1 MDTTLCS
8 HCRGLGSSPGGG
20 TRSHMPKPSPHV
32 ATTADFACSRA
43 QAPQIE
49 KPEPQGR
56 PTAAKINNK

>member
-1 MDTTLCS
+1 MVKNLFANVRCV
-8 HCRGLGSSPGGG
+8 GSMPGSE
-20 TRSHMPKPSPHV
+20 RSHVPQGNEARVPQPLSP
-32 ATTADFACSRA
+32 CSRA